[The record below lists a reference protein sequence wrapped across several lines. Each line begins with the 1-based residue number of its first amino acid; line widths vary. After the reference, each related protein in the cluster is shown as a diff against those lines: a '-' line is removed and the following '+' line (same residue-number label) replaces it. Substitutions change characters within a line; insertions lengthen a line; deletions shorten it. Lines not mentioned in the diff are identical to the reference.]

1 MIASLYKN
9 ASCDDVFTCLVRL
22 KSELQWYEETIIT
35 ETEGCAM
42 KRMMTV
48 GGIVLLLLLGW
59 QWVDVDRL
67 FADVYYTKVPS
78 GNVTDQGKTHTY
90 DTIGYD
96 EDGKKRPITFEAP
109 IRLAEGDF
117 LKLYVKDERTV
128 TAYEPVPESEVPDQL
143 KDEQTEQPVSI
154 PLP

>member
-59 QWVDVDRL
+59 RWVDVDRL
-67 FADVYYTKVPS
+67 FADVYYTKVP
-78 GNVTDQGKTHTY
+78 NAEATNQGTTY
-90 DTIGYD
+90 TYEMIGYD
-96 EDGKKRPITFEAP
+96 EEGKKRPITFRTP
-109 IRLAEGDF
+109 TRLAEGDF
-117 LKLYVKDERTV
+117 LKVYIKDERKV
-128 TAYEPVPESEVPDQL
+128 TAYESVVESEVPAQL
-143 KDEQTEQPVSI
+143 KDEQTDEPVSI